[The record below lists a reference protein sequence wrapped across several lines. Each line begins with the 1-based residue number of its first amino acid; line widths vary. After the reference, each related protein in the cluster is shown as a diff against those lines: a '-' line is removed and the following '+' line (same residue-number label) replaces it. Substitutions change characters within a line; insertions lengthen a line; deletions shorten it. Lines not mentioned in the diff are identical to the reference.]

1 MPGCAIVTGGT
12 FGIGRAIT
20 LALAERGHA
29 VLAFGLDGQTGSVAH
44 DGVEGT
50 HRALEARGLSADLL
64 DADVSKEEDVAM
76 IVEFALHRHGG
87 IAALV
92 NNAAVHPR
100 GDILQTSTAM
110 WQRVLAVNLT
120 GPFLMSRAVVPHMAA
135 AGGGAIVNIGSGSQ
149 WGRADLLAYSASK
162 GGLHA
167 LTMALARDHLHQH
180 IRVNM
185 VVPGP
190 TRTGMTT
197 GAAAA
202 PGFDQAARTTVTG
215 EIVEP
220 EDVAEAVAFLLSPSA
235 RQISGTVLDVGCFGH
250 QGGPVPQKG

>member
-1 MPGCAIVTGGT
+1 MVGCTIVTGGT

-20 LALAERGHA
+20 IALAERGYD
-29 VLAFGLDGQTGSVAH
+29 VITFGLDGQMGSVAH

-50 HRALEARGLSADLL
+50 RRALAARSLSADVLE
-64 DADVSKEEDVAM
+64 ADVSCETDADM
-76 IVEFALHRHGG
+76 IVKFALNRHGS
-87 IAALV
+87 ICALI
-92 NNAAVHPR
+92 NNAAIHPR
-100 GDILQTSTAM
+100 GNILQTSTQT
-110 WQRVLAVNLT
+110 WDRVLAVNLT
-120 GPFLMSRAVVPHMAA
+120 GPFLMSRAVIPHLAE

-149 WGRADLLAYSASK
+149 WGRADLLAYCASK

-167 LTMALARDHLHQH
+167 MTMALARDHLHQH

-197 GAAAA
+197 GGAAV
-202 PGFDQAARTTVTG
+202 PGFDKAALTTVTG

-220 EDVAEAVAFLLSPSA
+220 EDVAEAVAFLISPTA
-235 RQISGTVLDVGCFGH
+235 RQISGTVLDVGCFSY
-250 QGGPVPQKG
+250 QGGPVPQKR